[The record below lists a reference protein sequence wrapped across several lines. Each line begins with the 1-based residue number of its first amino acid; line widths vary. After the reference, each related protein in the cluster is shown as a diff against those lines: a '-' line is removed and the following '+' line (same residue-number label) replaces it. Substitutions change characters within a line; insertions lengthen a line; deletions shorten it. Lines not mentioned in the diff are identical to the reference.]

1 MIAVKEI
8 TVWKDGTTANHTYL
22 LDGDKLIAYIRNGT
36 TEPFYFK
43 SPIKGF
49 SRSYR
54 KFEELKP
61 SPFKDWDKL
70 LKAHVDVAEVPSYI
84 KKVAGSKPG
93 VTYEVN
99 TEEHTCTC
107 PGFTFRGTCKHVTE
121 DNEVAA

>member
-1 MIAVKEI
+1 MIAVKET
-8 TVWKDGTTANHTYL
+8 TVWKDGNTANHTYL

-43 SPIKGF
+43 QPIKGF

-54 KFEELKP
+54 KFEELKLN
-61 SPFKDWDKL
+61 PFKDWGKL
-70 LKAHVDVAEVPSYI
+70 LKAHVDVADEPSYI

-99 TEEHTCTC
+99 TDEQTCTC

-121 DNEVAA
+121 KTTA